1 MLRSVGEIAIIVGL
15 KDSLPTEPLA
25 YLMEYFPPNQYCLV
39 LARTGSWL
47 QLDAHLHF
55 DDPTFP
61 TWEPLIFADSIL
73 LSSAW

>member
-1 MLRSVGEIAIIVGL
+1 
-15 KDSLPTEPLA
+15 LA